1 MQKDRFFLANSD
13 PTHADGG
20 RKSSLQRFHPT
31 FLALFSL
38 FLSTACSL
46 TMEPEVKR
54 SVTQPRPLSNP
65 SQGTDVAVNGDGG
78 SSSSKGKPDQGQPA
92 PVTKLCDASAV
103 GVTVHPGFEA
113 FPGLADR
120 GGSELVSNTTE
131 EGCVS
136 LCNSVAKVT
145 AGYSQC
151 TYRCTF
157 DSVSLLN
164 AGSTAGTCS
173 STIASA
179 KGVAEVNTGSGA
191 P

>member
-1 MQKDRFFLANSD
+1 MPIITMVTARRNTA
-13 PTHADGG
+13 
-20 RKSSLQRFHPT
+20 LQRYSST
-31 FLALFSL
+31 LLALFSL
-38 FLSTACSL
+38 LLSTACSVSV
-46 TMEPEVKR
+46 EPKVRK
-54 SVTQPRPLSNP
+54 SAVNQSPLSKP
-65 SQGTDVAVNGDGG
+65 SQGTGVTVSGAGD
-78 SSSSKGKPDQGQPA
+78 SSNSKNKTNTEQPA
-92 PVTKLCDASAV
+92 PVKKLCDASAV
-103 GVTVHPGFEA
+103 GVTIQPGYEA

-120 GGSELVSNTTE
+120 GESEQVSNTTE

-136 LCNSVAKVT
+136 LCNSAAKIT

-164 AGSTAGTCS
+164 AGAMSGTCS

-179 KGVAEVNTGSGA
+179 KGVSGVNVGSGA

>member
-1 MQKDRFFLANSD
+1 M
-13 PTHADGG
+13 
-20 RKSSLQRFHPT
+20 QRFHHT
-31 FLALFSL
+31 FFALLSL
-38 FLSTACSL
+38 LLSTACSV
-46 TMEPEVKR
+46 TVEPKVKK
-54 SVTQPRPLSNP
+54 SAVNQSPLSKP
-65 SQGTDVAVNGDGG
+65 PQGTDVMVSGGGG
-78 SSSSKGKPDQGQPA
+78 SSSSKGKPDQAQPA

-120 GGSELVSNTTE
+120 GESEQVSNTTE

-136 LCNSVAKVT
+136 LCNSVAKIT

-164 AGSTAGTCS
+164 AGASSGTCS

-179 KGVAEVNTGSGA
+179 KGVSGVNTGSRA